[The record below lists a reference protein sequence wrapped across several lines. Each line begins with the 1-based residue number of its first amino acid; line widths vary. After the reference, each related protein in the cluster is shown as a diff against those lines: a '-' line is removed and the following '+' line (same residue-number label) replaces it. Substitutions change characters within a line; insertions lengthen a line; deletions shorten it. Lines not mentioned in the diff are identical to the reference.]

1 MGPQPPVT
9 GEAPGST
16 VRALGSRVRTGLLT
30 GANPSHGGTSIGIS
44 EPHSTTSPADEFVC
58 GTDQMEFLF
67 IGAVAATSAMLL
79 VLSLAIVLV
88 VRRRQKA

>member
-1 MGPQPPVT
+1 
-9 GEAPGST
+9 
-16 VRALGSRVRTGLLT
+16 
-30 GANPSHGGTSIGIS
+30 
-44 EPHSTTSPADEFVC
+44 
-58 GTDQMEFLF
+58 MEFLF